1 MRTQGNAITRY
12 VLKHPGLAPFSLAS
26 LVRVLRVNL
35 PFQPLRQIPWRTG
48 YTRCRGVSRHGNV
61 FAGILLSPALT
72 ATSAIPPV
80 SEAKTAPKPTQ
91 ETC

>member
-1 MRTQGNAITRY
+1 MRTQGYAITRY
-12 VLKHPGLAPFSLAS
+12 VLKRPGLAPFSLAS
-26 LVRVLRVNL
+26 LVRVLRVNP

-48 YTRCRGVSRHGNV
+48 CPGCCGVSRHGKV
-61 FAGILLSPALT
+61 FAEIPLFPALT
-72 ATSAIPPV
+72 ATPAIPPA